1 VTNSTTIIETAT
13 VQANITLTVTPAE
26 GQTPEQASNEM
37 FGLLKEYLTSREHP
51 FLGDYGTT
59 VEELNAYRTGETDER
74 PTWGGYEGPYVL
86 EASVSAIEGAA

>member
-1 VTNSTTIIETAT
+1 MTNPPTTIETTT

-26 GQTPEQASNEM
+26 GQTPEQASAEM
-37 FGLLKEYLTSREHP
+37 LGLLKEYLTSREHA

-59 VEELNAYRTGETDER
+59 AEQLTAYRSGETDER

-86 EASVSAIEGAA
+86 EASVSSSGGAA